1 MPQAADSPSKPAP
14 APTDQPSRWRPT
26 RVVATGSL
34 ALAFTAPGQTAGLS
48 VLIDPIIEELQVG
61 RSAVSTAYLI
71 GTLTGA
77 FAMPAVGRAIDRY
90 GPRRIMTAVGVAFG
104 SVLLAASLVS
114 NIVGLTAAFIG
125 LRMVGQGSL
134 SLVATTAVAIYV
146 EKRRGLAQGLTSA
159 FGAAGISLSPVL
171 LESFAATHSFR
182 TVWLLEGIVIL
193 AVVVP
198 LALFGLPRRSPLD
211 AQRASAKAAG
221 GGTTTAP
228 GDWTV
233 RQATRTGLFWVVTA
247 SIAAVG
253 MLGTA
258 VNFHQ
263 IALLGERGLTPTEAA
278 ANFIPQTVAG
288 LGATVLMGMLVDKVS
303 PRVVMVACMGAL
315 ALALASGGFVQPG
328 WSALGFGF
336 LLGIA
341 GNGLRVL
348 EATIFPATF
357 GLSHVGAIRGVVVSV
372 GVGASAIGPL
382 ALSVGQ
388 DWLGSYRPVLLIVAV
403 IPVAVALAAAVV
415 RTPQAR
421 TRRHPN
427 RSDLG
432 DGEADTRELTGGHG
446 NRPHADRPHGGPDDT
461 VR

>member
-1 MPQAADSPSKPAP
+1 MPDAADSPSNPSPAP
-14 APTDQPSRWRPT
+14 ADPPSRWLTP

-48 VLIDPIIEELQVG
+48 VLIDPIIEELRVG

-77 FAMPAVGRAIDRY
+77 VAMPAVGRAIDRY
-90 GPRRIMTAVGVAFG
+90 GPRRVMTVIGLAFG
-104 SVLLAASLVS
+104 AVLVAASTVS
-114 NIVGLTAAFIG
+114 NIIGLAAGFIG

-146 EKRRGLAQGLTSA
+146 EKRRGFAQGLTSA

-171 LESFAATHSFR
+171 LEGLVASHSFR
-182 TVWLLEGIVIL
+182 TVWLVEGLVVWAIVI
-193 AVVVP
+193 P

-211 AQRASAKAAG
+211 ARRAAG
-221 GGTTTAP
+221 KHSGTMTAP

-233 RQATRTGLFWVVTA
+233 KQATRTGLFWVVTA

-253 MLGTA
+253 MLATA

-278 ANFIPQTVAG
+278 ANFIPQTIAG
-288 LGATVLMGMLVDKVS
+288 LTATILMGLLVDKLS
-303 PRVVMVACMGAL
+303 ARIVMVACMGAL
-315 ALALASGGFVQPG
+315 GLALVAGGFVQPG

-348 EATIFPATF
+348 EATVFPATF
-357 GLSHVGAIRGVVVSV
+357 GLSHVGAIRGVVVSA
-372 GVGASAIGPL
+372 GVGASALGPL
-382 ALSVGQ
+382 ALSVGH
-388 DWLGSYRPVLLIVAV
+388 DWLGSYRPVLLILAS
-403 IPVAVALAAAVV
+403 IPVVVAAAAVV
-415 RTPQAR
+415 VKTPPAR
-421 TRRHPN
+421 VRR
-427 RSDLG
+427 DLA
-432 DGEADTRELTGGHG
+432 DHGERDSRELAGDHG
-446 NRPHADRPHGGPDDT
+446 DRSQRPPDES